1 MRVTMI
7 GHSTV
12 LIESA
17 GKKIL
22 TDPFFGPR
30 GNPAYMRVTPPAQS
44 REAFYGVDIMLVS
57 HHHWDH
63 VDAKLLRALPANVPV
78 LVPKAATGFARLF
91 GARNP
96 VGLKPWESRQFNTDN
111 VSSSSADIV
120 GVTAIP
126 AVHFAITHGFVITGE
141 GRQTYFA
148 GDTFYAPFMAEVGR
162 RFRLDVALIPVTTF
176 RIPMTMGEKQAVR
189 AVQDLKPRIVI
200 PIHLGVQPR
209 SPLLR
214 TNHTPEGFIRR
225 LREAGLET
233 DVALL
238 QIGESETF

>member
-1 MRVTMI
+1 
-7 GHSTV
+7 
-12 LIESA
+12 
-17 GKKIL
+17 
-22 TDPFFGPR
+22 
-30 GNPAYMRVTPPAQS
+30 
-44 REAFYGVDIMLVS
+44 LVS

-63 VDAKLLRALPANVPV
+63 VDSKLLRALPANVPV
-78 LVPKAATGFARLF
+78 LVPKAAIGFARLF

-96 VGLKPWESRQFNTDN
+96 IGLQSWESRQF
-111 VSSSSADIV
+111 ADDAGII
-120 GVTAIP
+120 GITAVP
-126 AVHFAITHGFVITGE
+126 AVHFAITHGFIITSE
-141 GRQTYFA
+141 GKQVYFA

-162 RFRLDVALIPVTTF
+162 RFKLDVALIPVTTF

-189 AVQDLKPRIVI
+189 AVQELKPRLVI

>member
-1 MRVTMI
+1 M
-7 GHSTV
+7 
-12 LIESA
+12 
-17 GKKIL
+17 
-22 TDPFFGPR
+22 
-30 GNPAYMRVTPPAQS
+30 
-44 REAFYGVDIMLVS
+44 
-57 HHHWDH
+57 
-63 VDAKLLRALPANVPV
+63 
-78 LVPKAATGFARLF
+78 
-91 GARNP
+91 
-96 VGLKPWESRQFNTDN
+96 
-111 VSSSSADIV
+111 
-120 GVTAIP
+120 
-126 AVHFAITHGFVITGE
+126 HFAITHGFIITSE
-141 GRQTYFA
+141 GKQVYFA

-162 RFRLDVALIPVTTF
+162 RFKLDVALIPVTTF

-189 AVQDLKPRIVI
+189 AVQELKPRLVI